1 MPSVRQGI
9 LLCALALLTLGVV
22 MVHSAGMAIEPAT
35 VESPVASTDG
45 LTITGILGGRDGLF
59 ATLAIAAMAA
69 GWLVPTRWTDRLA
82 TPRPEWAVRTA
93 VAGVVVLV
101 GVLLLVYLPG
111 LSREINA
118 SYRWLN
124 VPVPGLGTV
133 SVQPSEIVKWSMIGL
148 TAWCAASAGARLE
161 RFWTGLVPALACVAA
176 VTVVV
181 MKEDLGTAALI
192 AAVACVVLLAAGA
205 RAWQFA
211 AMAPLG
217 LAVVGAGLFTQDYRV
232 RRVTAFLDPY
242 ADPAGDGY
250 HMLQSLGAV
259 AGGEGA
265 GRGLG
270 HGLQKFGYLP
280 EDTTDFIF
288 AIICEELGIMGAAV
302 VIALYAALIGL
313 LFCIVRGAHNPVYR
327 LFVLGVMATIG
338 LQASINLLVVT
349 GLAPTKGIA
358 LPLISKG
365 GTGWIL
371 TCFALGLVC
380 AIDRAREREPA
391 AAAEDDDDL
400 GFTSETLFA

>member
-1 MPSVRQGI
+1 MPSLRQGI

-22 MVHSAGMAIEPAT
+22 MVHSAGMSIEAAT
-35 VESPVASTDG
+35 VEAPVAPTDG
-45 LTITGILGGRDGLF
+45 LTVGGILGGRDGLF
-59 ATLAIAAMAA
+59 AALAIGAMAA
-69 GWLVPTRWTDRLA
+69 GWLLPMSIADRLG
-82 TPRPEWAVRTA
+82 TPKPEWVRL
-93 VAGVVVLV
+93 VAIVGAMMLV
-101 GVLLLVYLPG
+101 GLLLLVYLPG
-111 LSREINA
+111 LTRGETKGA
-118 SYRWLN
+118 ERWIAMPL
-124 VPVPGLGTV
+124 PGAGYV
-133 SVQPSEIVKWSMIGL
+133 SVQPSEIVKWSMVGL
-148 TAWCAASAGARLE
+148 VAWCAASAGARLE
-161 RFWTGLVPALACVAA
+161 RFWTGLLPALVLVGG

-192 AAVACVVLLAAGA
+192 GTVACVVLVAAGA

-211 AMAPLG
+211 SIAPLG
-217 LAVVGAGLFTQDYRV
+217 LGVVAAGLFAEDYRI
-232 RRVTAFLDPY
+232 RRVTAFWNPY
-242 ADPAGDGY
+242 ADPRGDGY

-259 AGGEGA
+259 AGGEGP

-288 AIICEELGIMGAAV
+288 AIICEELGIMGAV
-302 VIALYAALIGL
+302 LVIALYATLIAL
-313 LFCIVRGAHNPVYR
+313 LFCVIRGTHNPIHR

-371 TCFALGLVC
+371 TCLALGVVC

-391 AAAEDDDDL
+391 PATDDEPE
-400 GFTSETLFA
+400 FPSETLFA

>member
-22 MVHSAGMAIEPAT
+22 MVHSAGMSIEPAT
-35 VESPVASTDG
+35 VEVPVAPTDG
-45 LTITGILGGRDGLF
+45 LTTGGILGGRDGLF
-59 ATLAIAAMAA
+59 AAFAIAAMAL
-69 GWLVPTRWTDRLA
+69 GWLVPTRLTERLG
-82 TPRPEWAVRTA
+82 TPRPDRLVP
-93 VAGVVVLV
+93 VACV
-101 GVLLLVYLPG
+101 GVSVLLGLLLLVYIPG

-133 SVQPSEIVKWSMIGL
+133 SVQPSEIVKWSMVGL

-161 RFWTGLVPALACVAA
+161 RFWTGLVPALACVGA

-217 LAVVGAGLFTQDYRV
+217 IGVAAAGLFTQDYRV

-259 AGGEGA
+259 ANGEGA

-288 AIICEELGIMGAAV
+288 AIICEELGIMGALV

-313 LFCIVRGAHNPVYR
+313 LLCVVRGTHNPIHR

-371 TCFALGLVC
+371 TCFTLGLVC
-380 AIDRAREREPA
+380 AIDRARERKPTVETQD
-391 AAAEDDDDL
+391 EH
-400 GFTSETLFA
+400 GFPRESLFA

>member
-22 MVHSAGMAIEPAT
+22 MVHSAGMSIEPAT
-35 VESPVASTDG
+35 VEKPVAATDG

-59 ATLAIAAMAA
+59 AALAIAAMAA
-69 GWLVPTRWTDRLA
+69 GWLVPTRLADRLA
-82 TPRPEWAVRTA
+82 TPRPDRLVRVAVI
-93 VAGVVVLV
+93 GVVCLV
-101 GVLLLVYLPG
+101 GLLLLVYVPG
-111 LSREINA
+111 LSRAINA
-118 SYRWLN
+118 SYRWLH
-124 VPVPGLGTV
+124 VPVPGMGTV

-161 RFWTGLVPALACVAA
+161 RFWTGLVPALMCVGA

-192 AAVACVVLLAAGA
+192 GAVACIVLIAAGA
-205 RAWQFA
+205 RMWQFV

-288 AIICEELGIMGAAV
+288 AIICEELGIMGALV
-302 VIALYAALIGL
+302 VIVLYASLIGL
-313 LFCIVRGAHNPVYR
+313 LLCVVRGTHNPIHR

-380 AIDRAREREPA
+380 AIDRARERGPATEYDDEP
-391 AAAEDDDDL
+391 EII
-400 GFTSETLFA
+400 SETLFA

>member
-22 MVHSAGMAIEPAT
+22 MVHSAGMSIEPAT
-35 VESPVASTDG
+35 VESPVASTEG

-59 ATLAIAAMAA
+59 AAFALAAMAA
-69 GWLVPTRWTDRLA
+69 GWLMPPRLINGLA
-82 TPRPEWAVRTA
+82 TPGPDRLVR
-93 VAGVVVLV
+93 VAATGVAALS
-101 GVLLLVYLPG
+101 GLLLLVYVPG

-118 SYRWLN
+118 SYRWLHL
-124 VPVPGLGTV
+124 PVPGMGTV
-133 SVQPSEIVKWSMIGL
+133 SVQPSEVVKWAMIGL

-161 RFWTGLVPALACVAA
+161 RFWTGLAPALAGVGII
-176 VTVVV
+176 TVVV

-192 AAVACVVLLAAGA
+192 AAVACVVLLGAGA
-205 RAWQFA
+205 RLWHFA
-211 AMAPLG
+211 AIAPIG
-217 LAVVGAGLFTQDYRV
+217 FGVVAAGLLTQDYRV

-288 AIICEELGIMGAAV
+288 AIICEELGIMGAV
-302 VIALYAALIGL
+302 LVIALYALLIGL
-313 LFCIVRGAHNPVYR
+313 LLCVVRASRHPVHR

-371 TCFALGLVC
+371 TCFALGAVC
-380 AIDRAREREPA
+380 AIDRKNEAEGSPATCDDGPRELPA
-391 AAAEDDDDL
+391 
-400 GFTSETLFA
+400 ETLFA

>member
-1 MPSVRQGI
+1 MPSARQGI

-22 MVHSAGMAIEPAT
+22 MVHSAGMSIEPAT
-35 VESPVASTDG
+35 VEAPVAATDG
-45 LTITGILGGRDGLF
+45 LAIKSILGGRDGLF
-59 ATLAIAAMAA
+59 AAIAIAAMAF
-69 GWLVPTRWTDRLA
+69 GWLVPTRLADRLA
-82 TPRPEWAVRTA
+82 TPRPDRLVR
-93 VAGVVVLV
+93 VAGIGVAVLV
-101 GVLLLVYLPG
+101 VVLLLVYLPG
-111 LSREINA
+111 LSRERNA
-118 SYRWLN
+118 SFRWIS
-124 VPVPGLGTV
+124 VPVPGLGVV
-133 SVQPSEIVKWSMIGL
+133 SVQPSEIVKWSMVGL
-148 TAWCAASAGARLE
+148 TAWCAASAGPRLE
-161 RFWTGLVPALACVAA
+161 RFWTGLVPALACVG
-176 VTVVV
+176 VVSVVV

-192 AAVACVVLLAAGA
+192 AAVACVVLLASGA
-205 RAWQFA
+205 RVWQFA

-217 LAVVGAGLFTQDYRV
+217 LAVVGVGLFTQDYRV

-288 AIICEELGIMGAAV
+288 AIICEELGIMGALLVIVLYGTLIALLLAV
-302 VIALYAALIGL
+302 V
-313 LFCIVRGAHNPVYR
+313 RGTRNPIHR

-371 TCFALGLVC
+371 TCCALGLVC
-380 AIDRAREREPA
+380 AIDRAREHQPA
-391 AAAEDDDDL
+391 AEPKVDFEAEHPAE
-400 GFTSETLFA
+400 SLFA